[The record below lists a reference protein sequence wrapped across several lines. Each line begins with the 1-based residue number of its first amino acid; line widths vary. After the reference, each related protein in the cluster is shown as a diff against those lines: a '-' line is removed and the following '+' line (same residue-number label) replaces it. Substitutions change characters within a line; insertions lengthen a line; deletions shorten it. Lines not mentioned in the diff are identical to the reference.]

1 MKAFVL
7 MVGFAVAA
15 ALTGGWGFWLAAG
28 YCGLTA
34 VVAAVKTDKV

>member
-15 ALTGGWGFWLAAG
+15 ALTGGWGWWLAAG
-28 YCGLTA
+28 YFALS
-34 VVAAVKTDKV
+34 AAAAALRTDRV